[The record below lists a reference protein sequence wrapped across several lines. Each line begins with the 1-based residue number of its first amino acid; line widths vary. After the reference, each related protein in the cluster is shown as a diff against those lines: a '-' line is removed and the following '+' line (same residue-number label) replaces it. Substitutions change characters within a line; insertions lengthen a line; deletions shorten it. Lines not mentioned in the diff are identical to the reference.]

1 MERKV
6 YFGNSEK
13 QTWIVAPKTGLKA
26 GSQGFISEQQLL
38 NGRTFIDRSKGSH
51 RRFTPS
57 WIGSMNDA
65 ALENSLLT
73 IKDFADGL
81 YGEGP
86 FYWIDPFAV
95 DSNLMPPHWAAP
107 SMTAYDWPDI
117 WDFQPADFPATDAN
131 TLNYPPQS
139 VRFDISSHAVAGS
152 TKKLRMIIPAGYT
165 LHFGWHGVVDEGTCG
180 VKIDRHLRSTGAI
193 ESVTPSVISVTS
205 STRTNVAISGTTYS
219 FIEIYL
225 YKGDTAADFT
235 VSGMI
240 AQVLPDGAS
249 VGAGGFISGR
259 GTTGIEFASGV
270 DIDYYSSVINN
281 GQIGLAV
288 EWAEVE

>member
-26 GSQGFISEQQLL
+26 GSQGFVNEQKLL

-51 RRFTPS
+51 RRFSPS
-57 WIGSMNDA
+57 WIGSMNDS

-81 YGEGP
+81 YGDGP
-86 FYWIDPFAV
+86 FYWVDPFAT
-95 DSNLMPPHWAAP
+95 DTNLLPPHWAAP
-107 SMTAYDWPDI
+107 SMTAYDWPAI
-117 WDFQPADFPATDAN
+117 WDFQPIEYSETPAN
-131 TLNYPPQS
+131 SLNYPPKS
-139 VRFDISSHAVAGS
+139 VHFDIGGTNAVGS
-152 TKKLRMIIPAGYT
+152 TKKLRLIIPEGYT
-165 LHFGWHGVVDEGTCG
+165 LHFGWHGEVASGTCG
-180 VKIDRHLRSTGAI
+180 IKIDRYLRSTGSV
-193 ESVTPSVISVTS
+193 ESVTPAAISVS
-205 STRTNVAISGTTYS
+205 SSNRTNVAISGTKYS
-219 FIEIYL
+219 FVDIYL
-225 YKGDTAADFT
+225 YKGETDADFT
-235 VSGMI
+235 ISGMI
-240 AQVLPDGAS
+240 AQVLPDGQTVAS
-249 VGAGGFISGR
+249 GGFVSGR

-288 EWAEVE
+288 EWAEV

>member
-13 QTWIVAPKTGLKA
+13 QAWIVAPKTGLKA
-26 GSQGFISEQQLL
+26 GSQGFVSEQKLL

-51 RRFTPS
+51 RRFSPS
-57 WIGSMNDA
+57 WIGSMNDT

-81 YGEGP
+81 YGDGP
-86 FYWIDPFAV
+86 FYWIDPFAT
-95 DSNLMPPHWAAP
+95 DTNLLPPHWAAP

-117 WDFQPADFPATDAN
+117 WDFEPIEFPATDAN
-131 TLNYPPQS
+131 NLNYPPKS
-139 VRFDISSHAVAGS
+139 VRFDIGDETAFNG
-152 TKKLRMIIPAGYT
+152 TKKLRMIIPDGYT
-165 LHFGWHGVVDEGTCG
+165 LNFGWHGVVDAGTCG
-180 VKIDRHLRSTGAI
+180 VKIDRYLRSTGAV
-193 ESVTPSVISVTS
+193 ESVTPAVISVS
-205 STRTNVAISGTTYS
+205 SSNRTNLSISGSKYS
-219 FIEIYL
+219 FIDIYL
-225 YKGDTAADFT
+225 YKGATEADFT

-240 AQVLPDGAS
+240 AQVLPDGVA
-249 VGAGGFISGR
+249 VQAGGFMSGR